1 MQIIAHIQN
10 LDQLFQSILLWLKS
24 FELKTWS
31 IGASLVA
38 IKQRNTL
45 GRKYREFGRGR
56 LPIIGFEPI
65 TNTIPK

>member
-10 LDQLFQSILLWLKS
+10 LDQLFQSVVVV
-24 FELKTWS
+24 ELKTGS

-65 TNTIPK
+65 TLSLIHI

>member
-10 LDQLFQSILLWLKS
+10 LDQLFQSVVVV
-24 FELKTWS
+24 ELKTGS

>member
-10 LDQLFQSILLWLKS
+10 LDQLFQSVVVVEEV
-24 FELKTWS
+24 ELKTGS

>member
-10 LDQLFQSILLWLKS
+10 LDQLFQSVVVVEEV
-24 FELKTWS
+24 ELKTGS

-56 LPIIGFEPI
+56 LSQFP
-65 TNTIPK
+65 